1 MKVLIN
7 DHCGHPFQ
15 VQLSRKL
22 AFRGYQVLHTF
33 TAELTT
39 PRGALIRQ
47 PGDPATFD
55 IASLSLG
62 EEFNRYGLF
71 ERVRQ
76 EYQLGQLIVEK
87 IADFD
92 PDVVITSNTPLVTL
106 QVVARACRRRNTPR
120 VYWVQD
126 LLGFG
131 IKVNLNK
138 RLPLIGALAGEYFVL
153 LERRLL
159 RSSDAVV
166 VITED
171 FLTACQRAGVTNDR
185 LHVIHNWAPLNELP
199 VLSKENAWA
208 EAHGV
213 VQSFNF
219 LYSGTLG
226 MKHNPELLI
235 QLALH
240 FTKEPAV
247 KVIVAS
253 EGIGA
258 EYLDKR
264 RTELGLDN
272 LMLLPFQP
280 YEQLPQM
287 LAAADVLVALLEP
300 DAGIFAVPSKVLTY
314 LCAKRPLLLAVPPE
328 NLAARIVAEHEAG
341 MVVPPGNSS
350 AFVEAARILYKDAA
364 LREKMATKGRAY
376 AEAHFDIEKIADKFE
391 AIIGQVVKK
400 S

>member
-22 AFRGYQVLHTF
+22 ASRGYQVAHTF

-39 PRGALIRQ
+39 PRGALVKQ
-47 PGDPATFD
+47 SNDPATFE
-55 IASLSLG
+55 IAPLSLG
-62 EEFNRYGLF
+62 KEFSRYGLF
-71 ERVRQ
+71 ERLRQ

-87 IADFD
+87 IASFN

-106 QVVARACRRRNTPR
+106 QVVARACQKRNIRR

-138 RLPLIGALAGEYFVL
+138 KLPLIGALAGEYFVL
-153 LERRLL
+153 LERQLL
-159 RSSDAVV
+159 RRSDAIV

-171 FLTACQRAGVTNDR
+171 FIPACSQAGVVDER
-185 LHVIHNWAPLNELP
+185 VHVIHNWAPLNELP
-199 VLSKENAWA
+199 VLPRENAWA
-208 EAHGV
+208 QNYGV
-213 VQSFNF
+213 VGTFNF

-226 MKHNPELLI
+226 MKHNPELLVR
-235 QLALH
+235 LALD
-240 FTKEPAV
+240 FRDEPAV
-247 KVIVAS
+247 RVIVAS

-258 EYLDKR
+258 EHLSKR
-264 RTELGLDN
+264 KTELKLDN
-272 LMLLPFQP
+272 LILLPFQP

-300 DAGIFAVPSKVLTY
+300 DAGVFAVPSKVLTY

-341 MVVPPGNSS
+341 IVVPPGASS
-350 AFVEAARILYKDAA
+350 AFVKAARTLYEDAA
-364 LREKMATKGRAY
+364 LREKMAAKGRAY

-391 AIIGQVVKK
+391 AIIDQVVKK